1 MQRVKSF
8 LDGAGARTD
17 GKQEGL
23 SPEEIAVVLKTRK
36 LNFLLDDGGA
46 GSDGE
51 PEGLSPEEIAV
62 VLKMQDDRNSYIP
75 KTGEGRRGEA
85 EMEMVI
91 YLTIQYGPCCEKTCL
106 RGFRKSEFET
116 FLLSYRE

>member
-8 LDGAGARTD
+8 LDGASARND
-17 GKQEGL
+17 GEQEGL

-36 LNFLLDDGGA
+36 LNFLLDDGGV
-46 GSDGE
+46 GTDGE

-75 KTGEGRRGEA
+75 RTGEGRRGEA
-85 EMEMVI
+85 EMEMVMVI
-91 YLTIQYGPCCEKTCL
+91 YLTLQYMSPAM
-106 RGFRKSEFET
+106 
-116 FLLSYRE
+116 

>member
-17 GKQEGL
+17 GEQEGL

-36 LNFLLDDGGA
+36 FNFLLDDGGA
-46 GSDGE
+46 GTDGE

-75 KTGEGRRGEA
+75 RTGEGRRGEA

-91 YLTIQYGPCCEKTCL
+91 YCRLEIFARFLFSGIALKDIL
-106 RGFRKSEFET
+106 VMRKI
-116 FLLSYRE
+116 R